1 MSEGQT
7 DKERKEFVF
16 DFRERDEKEKGREK
30 DREGKKEDR
39 LKLKE

>member
-16 DFRERDEKEKGREK
+16 DFRERDKKIKEGRKTE
-30 DREGKKEDR
+30 RERRKTD
-39 LKLKE
+39 